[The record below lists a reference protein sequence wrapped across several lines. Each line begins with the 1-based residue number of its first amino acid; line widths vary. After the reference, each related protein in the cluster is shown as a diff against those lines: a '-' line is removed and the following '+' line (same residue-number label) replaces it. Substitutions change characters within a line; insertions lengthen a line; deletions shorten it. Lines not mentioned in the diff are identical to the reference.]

1 MPEPLRGHNTNS
13 YTIRHD
19 TNLDNSS
26 CDTNVH
32 SPIES
37 KSQDVNSSVNNTPI
51 ETDLVHLGRR
61 PQDECSLFIQ
71 TGKRS
76 HKALWDSGA
85 GQCVLS
91 FDCYNAIPAKY
102 KTDLFTSPI
111 KIRAANGTLIE
122 NKGECDIT
130 FKIGPIRFT
139 FPFLCSAQL
148 SQEFILGYN
157 FSKAF
162 HIGTTWSADDTMSL
176 THQGKMIAQT
186 ISTKEINSIV
196 FCCESTVIPPFSNA
210 KIKCR
215 APKVRS
221 RANSGQNL
229 LFEPSNR
236 HKSNYVNCNTY
247 NGLVT
252 FDEHTAG
259 SGSFDIVMTNTSNQH
274 VKVTKN
280 QTLGMLKSCDQDQI
294 CTVHK
299 LVMLEPNTLGGE
311 GITPKQTKQTHD
323 HSIESETVTKDFYQI
338 PTRNKHGEIE
348 VLTVLKDNISTV
360 NKITDTALDEFVSHK
375 KPELQ
380 DAPIDQKTKLDL
392 EKLLEKNKD
401 AFAEDERQ
409 IGTTPLITMSID
421 TGDQPP
427 IAKRPYTLALKH
439 HDWVRAEIDK
449 LLEAGVIRESDSSWS
464 APIVVV
470 PKSDGGKRLCIDYRA
485 LNQITR
491 TYIWPMPRIE
501 DILAKLGKAKFFTTL
516 DLRSGYHHIAL
527 DKHSIKKTAFCT
539 PFGKYEYLK
548 VPFGLAQAPSYFQKL
563 MNKVLNGLNFAFAY
577 LDDIIIFS
585 TTAEEHMRHIQ
596 IVIDRLKSA
605 QLKLKKSKC
614 AFFKKELYYLG
625 HLLTTEGIKPQF
637 EKVKAIHEMKPPSNP
652 KGVREFLG
660 MVGFYRKFIN
670 RFADA
675 ARPITKLTRKDSKY
689 IWTEECQTGF
699 EYLRTS
705 LTKSPILKYPDPH
718 KRYVVFTDA
727 SDQAAAAVL
736 TQEYSDDDGQVKEM
750 PIAYL
755 SAQFND
761 TQFKWSTVVKEGY
774 AIYYAMKKWRHYLED
789 AEILLKSDAK
799 SLQKFLNGR
808 TDNLK
813 LDRWSLELQGRNIQV
828 EHIPGYKNKA
838 ADCLS
843 RLPFVTRKRNDN
855 PLKDED
861 ISVNAVQPEDDTCC
875 PLCEVDLTDT
885 KTLQQEDKHCIRI
898 SKLIADPKSRFHE
911 RDSYGYDD
919 KGILYHINRENGR
932 EYKATVV
939 PRVLVKTVL
948 KEMHDHFGHFGIGK
962 TYSLIKRYYYWPKMI
977 KHIQSHVDSCTLCR
991 REKMQADKYQLQTTE
1006 IPNRAFGKVSIDLIV
1021 DLPVSHNGNKNIL
1034 VMVDQ
1039 LTSWPIATAIP
1050 DKEATTVANA
1060 IHKDLILQHGAPEIL
1075 LSDNGKEFCNDTLAY
1090 VCQEYGIAQHFTSP
1104 YTPRSNGKTEN
1115 FNKFLKASIRKLC
1128 QADNAAWDQVL
1139 DQILF
1144 SYRCCPHTSTGE
1156 APYTLLYFR
1165 DPPIPIHKLIQPM
1178 ESYKGD
1184 NSLGKQIEQSRVT
1197 LSIAAKMLERMRE
1210 NQKRHYKNRKST
1222 HTFKI
1227 GDLVLLKKH
1236 NKEKLELKWEP
1247 NYRIIK
1253 FPSLW
1258 SAIVEDQSNGRTK
1271 RCNIAD
1277 LKIKHP
1283 SEDWDLKPGTV
1294 GRAARFVNHPE
1305 NLPDIDFVPDKI
1317 HTPDKNNIKPN
1328 KADDIADN
1336 SHHKY
1341 SLRKSIKAPTK
1352 LDL

>member
-13 YTIRHD
+13 HTIRHD
-19 TNLDNSS
+19 TNLDNNS

-392 EKLLEKNKD
+392 EQLLEKNKD

-596 IVIDRLKSA
+596 IVIDRLKAA

-652 KGVREFLG
+652 KGIREFLG

-1283 SEDWDLKPGTV
+1283 SEDWELKPGTV